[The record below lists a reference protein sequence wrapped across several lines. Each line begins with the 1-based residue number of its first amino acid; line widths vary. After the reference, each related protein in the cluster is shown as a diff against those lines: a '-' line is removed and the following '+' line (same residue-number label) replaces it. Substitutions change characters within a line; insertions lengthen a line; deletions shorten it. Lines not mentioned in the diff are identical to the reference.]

1 MIQHE
6 LDRLLK
12 EAKGNKELKEK
23 LIATKN
29 AEDPVSEFCSLCQSL
44 GYDIKIG
51 ELFACG
57 RYERFKVKKRERRR
71 SKRN

>member
-29 AEDPVSEFCSLCQSL
+29 AEDPVSEFCSFCQSL

-51 ELFACG
+51 ELPAV
-57 RYERFKVKKRERRR
+57 RI
-71 SKRN
+71 

>member
-12 EAKGNKELKEK
+12 EAKGNKDLKEK

-51 ELFACG
+51 
-57 RYERFKVKKRERRR
+57 
-71 SKRN
+71 